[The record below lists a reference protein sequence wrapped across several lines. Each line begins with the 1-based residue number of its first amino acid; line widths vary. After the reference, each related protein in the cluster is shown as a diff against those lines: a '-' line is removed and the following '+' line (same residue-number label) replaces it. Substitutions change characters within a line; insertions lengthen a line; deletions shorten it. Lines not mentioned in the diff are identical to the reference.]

1 VSLTLSARGNLVS
14 FSQPVNVATAAF
26 NVFALKA
33 AVHGTQALNMGVH
46 ALPMDDEGNR
56 WGFQLS
62 GASVQHMLSE
72 HCDRACVRS
81 GTSWCRC
88 WNPVTQTVV
97 GEHVLLLET
106 PDGARVRLERFDEV
120 RV

>member
-62 GASVQHMLSE
+62 GASVQYMLSQ

-88 WNPVTQTVV
+88 W
-97 GEHVLLLET
+97 T
-106 PDGARVRLERFDEV
+106 P
-120 RV
+120 